1 MDMAC
6 EVGTEVLY
14 TRVILLTN
22 TSSAYTENVT
32 DDIMQSGKYE
42 QWQGLSLA
50 NNRPIFSPEDTSH
63 DDKTAKSSDT
73 ISGS

>member
-42 QWQGLSLA
+42 Q
-50 NNRPIFSPEDTSH
+50 
-63 DDKTAKSSDT
+63 
-73 ISGS
+73 